1 MKQILIS
8 LLVVLGLTACTQ
20 KPLDTKASLEKI
32 DSLFKSA
39 VEANHTDW
47 TPEQWRDFYKDT
59 NLLLAEFY
67 GTDPSFEENDE
78 LTELTRKYGE
88 IFDRDDNSELFSMH
102 IWGELSVRVDGKTLH
117 FISEDE
123 DWKESNEIFAKAV
136 DKWAEVHYGESGS
149 DIMTVDD
156 EVVIEAPVDLQ
167 SIGSSEEPET
177 EADES

>member
-20 KPLDTKASLEKI
+20 KPVDTKASLEKI
-32 DSLFKSA
+32 DNLFKSA

-88 IFDRDDNSELFSMH
+88 IFDRDDNRHLYSMG
-102 IWGELSVRVDGKTLH
+102 IWGELNVRVDSETLQ

-123 DWKESNEIFAKAV
+123 EWKKSNEVLGKAI
-136 DKWAEVHYGESGS
+136 DKWAETHYGKVESEDMTEGDDS
-149 DIMTVDD
+149 DNDD
-156 EVVIEAPVDLQ
+156 ERVIETIVNLND
-167 SIGSSEEPET
+167 IGPEE
-177 EADES
+177 